1 MLFFS
6 MLAAAAA
13 LAPAHGPAPKGG
25 LRAKRGGLRP
35 AGLALEQE
43 PPKEITKDMFGQKF
57 KGGQDELCYQYLI
70 PIVAGIVAGCVKV
83 CTKAEG
89 CCYMFLD
96 AISFTGSIFGIL
108 TLFLVFGNAHNGT
121 RLWDQ
126 LDNSKSYG
134 GLSTS
139 CYWVVVLAVWQCVQ
153 CACLCCCT
161 GLLVTAVVAGGPH
174 PTVVRMKMELD
185 AKRELKEMV
194 SKIQTPEF
202 RKKCDDMFTEADK
215 NGDGSLDAS
224 ELRAFAAAS
233 LPQST
238 QDNPLFYE
246 TFDKNGDK
254 KLDKD
259 EFYDM
264 MVFFEVKKRIGD

>member
-1 MLFFS
+1 MFV
-6 MLAAAAA
+6 AAAA
-13 LAPAHGPAPKGG
+13 LAPSHGPAPKGG
-25 LRAKRGGLRP
+25 LRAKSGGRRP

-57 KGGQDELCYQYLI
+57 EGGQDELCYQYLM

-83 CTKAEG
+83 C
-89 CCYMFLD
+89 CVWNPPCYMFLD
-96 AISFTGSIFGIL
+96 AISFIGSIFGIL

-126 LDNSKSYG
+126 LDNSKSNG

-161 GLLVTAVVAGGPH
+161 GLLVTAAVAGGPN
-174 PTVVRMKMELD
+174 PTVSLMKMEMD
-185 AKRELKEMV
+185 AKRELKQMV
-194 SKIQTPEF
+194 SKIKTPEF
-202 RKKCDDMFTEADK
+202 RKKCDDMFQEADK

-224 ELRAFAAAS
+224 ELRAFAVAS
-233 LPQST
+233 LPQSA
-238 QDNPLFYE
+238 QDDPLFYE

-254 KLDKD
+254 QLSKD
-259 EFYDM
+259 EFYEM
-264 MVFFEVKKRIGD
+264 MVFFEVNKRINDY